1 MFTTSDQ
8 QYCTDYKQRYLLFCG
23 ILFLFQ
29 NDFFMTLLF
38 LNYVPNNI
46 DSIVNQVVDI
56 EYKQKHGQYVSD
68 KHCQPYLKQLHVNV
82 VHVQKSS
89 DKWTEDTQLL
99 KKQITKQSK
108 QCEILLILY
117 CFVYTMYEIDI

>member
-1 MFTTSDQ
+1 
-8 QYCTDYKQRYLLFCG
+8 
-23 ILFLFQ
+23 
-29 NDFFMTLLF
+29 MTLLF
-38 LNYVPNNI
+38 LYYVPNNI

-68 KHCQPYLKQLHVNV
+68 KHCHPYLKPLHVNV

-117 CFVYTMYEIDI
+117 CFVYTMYEINI